1 MIKKFFSHK
10 VMYYM
15 LMFIFFSADLAL
27 KINYSLLTLYLFVSE
42 LQLLNNKSESK
53 KYPVWIYILG
63 LVIIP
68 ILTGMIF
75 NYIFTI
81 Q

>member
-10 VMYYM
+10 VIYYM
-15 LMFIFFSADLAL
+15 LMFIFFCADLAL

-68 ILTGMIF
+68 ILTGMIL

>member
-1 MIKKFFSHK
+1 
-10 VMYYM
+10 M

-68 ILTGMIF
+68 ILTGMIL

>member
-1 MIKKFFSHK
+1 MIKKFFSQK
-10 VMYYM
+10 VIYYL
-15 LMFIFFSADLAL
+15 LMFIFFSIDLSL
-27 KINYSLLTLYLFVSE
+27 KIDYSLLTLYLFVSE

-68 ILTGMIF
+68 ILTGMIL